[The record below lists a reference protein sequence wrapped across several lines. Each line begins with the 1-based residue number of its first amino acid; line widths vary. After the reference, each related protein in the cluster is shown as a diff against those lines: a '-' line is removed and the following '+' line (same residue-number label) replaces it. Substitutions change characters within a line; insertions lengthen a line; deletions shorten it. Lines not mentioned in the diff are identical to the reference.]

1 MGLGSW
7 MALVSEQYDEKRK
20 VRLSKSG
27 ANALVVG
34 WQSISI
40 WGRDGNGLWVVKG
53 YIPVSRAS
61 KVHFHPMA
69 EHLIV
74 ILSNFYIRIVEIRPA
89 PEPEDR

>member
-1 MGLGSW
+1 

-74 ILSNFYIRIVEIRPA
+74 IWAGVNIRIVEIRPVL
-89 PEPEDR
+89 ESEGR